1 MRPSILVQLSAEATL
16 LVDTTPE
23 LRVQALTYGLRRV
36 DAVLYTHSHAD
47 HVAGFDDLRRFNT
60 INGTPMPIYADR
72 STVHDLR
79 RMFGYVFDP
88 DTPVAGGIPE
98 VRLWTLGGA
107 FCFGGQ
113 EVVPVPIMHGTRPIF
128 GFRFGRFA
136 YLTDCSEVPASS
148 AALLRDLDVL
158 VLDAVRHQPHPTHFT
173 LEQATTVA
181 RQICARQTY
190 FTHISHDLGYAETM
204 ASLPAGMALAY
215 DGLTLEL
222 PEGRV

>member
-1 MRPSILVQLSAEATL
+1 MRPSILVQFGADATL

-60 INGTPMPIYADR
+60 MNGTPMPIYADR

-98 VRLWTLGGA
+98 VRLWPLGGA

-148 AALLRDLDVL
+148 APLLRDLDVL

-173 LEQATTVA
+173 LEQATAVA

-204 ASLPAGMALAY
+204 ATLPPGMALAY
-215 DGLTLEL
+215 DGLTLEIQ
-222 PEGRV
+222 ESKA